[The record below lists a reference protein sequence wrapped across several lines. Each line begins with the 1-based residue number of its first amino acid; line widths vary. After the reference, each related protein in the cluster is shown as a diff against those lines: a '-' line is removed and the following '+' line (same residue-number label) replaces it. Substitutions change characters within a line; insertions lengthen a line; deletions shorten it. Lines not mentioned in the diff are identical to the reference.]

1 MLMIL
6 KDGVEKNDG
15 EENYD
20 INYYFIIVNKLK

>member
-6 KDGVEKNDG
+6 KDGEEKNDG
-15 EENYD
+15 GENYD